1 MENNSKIKWYDKK
14 GLVLFLTIFVWPLG
28 LIGLY
33 LSKSLT
39 KFQKFLYVIGAIIF
53 VTFFI
58 NVLVPSLQ
66 SLRHNPESN
75 AELPEDPRP
84 SDQKQF
90 EDRAWEFIKSFAEA
104 EKNEN
109 DLKMSQIETSS
120 INFFRQQIVVQ
131 KWSGRFSSLT
141 TIGEYSRDSDD
152 DFHIIWVTSQSG
164 FKYSLKMTRLN
175 EKLNNYLAN
184 IEKGAEIVFSGLAT
198 QDALTPDRM
207 VHQSDPSYE
216 VNCTQIGD
224 VVIGNLDELKDPN
237 GNLRIGQLYDGGII
251 IKVSNGHGLMIAPE
265 DLDHIKGYSNHKPA
279 DGGGY
284 LGTYTWDETM
294 DILNNFNYNGH
305 NDWRLPTKDEWE
317 LIDNQKHNSD
327 YNLGTF
333 YGFIY
338 WASDEGE
345 DALGRTSEAYQK
357 NVGGSSNYQDG
368 FMDKSSWGY
377 VRFIRNF

>member
-1 MENNSKIKWYDKK
+1 MMMENSNKIKWYNKK
-14 GLVLFLTIFVWPLG
+14 GLVLFLTIIVWPIG
-28 LIGLY
+28 LFGLY
-33 LSKSLT
+33 LSKTLSK
-39 KFQKFLYVIGAIIF
+39 KFKITWVIFIIILAGIFNAIISSISNENL
-53 VTFFI
+53 VT
-58 NVLVPSLQ
+58 
-66 SLRHNPESN
+66 ESTITN
-75 AELPEDPRP
+75 DNRP
-84 SDQKQF
+84 LEQIQF
-90 EDRAWEFIKSFAEA
+90 EDKAWSFVKAFSEA
-104 EKNEN
+104 ELNEN
-109 DLKMSQIETSS
+109 DLKMKEIESNS
-120 INFFRQQIVVQ
+120 INFFRQQIIAQ
-131 KWSGRFSSLT
+131 KWTGNFSSLT
-141 TIGEYSRDSDD
+141 TTGEYSRDSDD
-152 DFHIIWVTSQSG
+152 DFHFIWVTSQSG
-164 FKYSLKMTRLN
+164 FKYCLKMTRLN
-175 EKLNNYLAN
+175 EKLNSYLAN
-184 IEKGAEIVFSGLAT
+184 IEKGSEIVFSGLAT

-251 IKVSNGHGLMIAPE
+251 IKVSNGHGLMIAPD

-294 DILNNFNYNGH
+294 DVLNNFNYNGH